1 MPIGVPG
8 SSRGLA
14 TIKGMSTYTAAK
26 SVRQWRHP
34 ASRSESH
41 IQDKGE
47 GEARRQITF
56 VPVKTP
62 ATPSPKRNFAALGLE
77 GHEFI
82 RQGNEW
88 HPCKGRE
95 KFADYLV
102 AEARTRSWYISE
114 TTRNG
119 RQVQMKRRVE
129 APIKVLT
136 TTFSPWLS
144 EWTYQNLS
152 LGEVVIERLRLI
164 RNRWL
169 AAAMKLV
176 DGLAYVLGFSF
187 HADTSNPHFDL
198 CLSRQDGE
206 GGRIGRAGLGLMG
219 PWAVGVERQVRAGA
233 EISPEKWA
241 QAERSADNFARRYP
255 GHAPLDIEFAK
266 RLDIASAEVLG
277 GELEV
282 YRIEYARMV
291 PILEQ
296 QHAAAKQATLDQARL
311 VLTRVP
317 PVPGRR
323 NRVEVVPE
331 P

>member
-1 MPIGVPG
+1 M
-8 SSRGLA
+8 
-14 TIKGMSTYTAAK
+14 IKGMSTYTAAK

-41 IQDKGE
+41 IQDKRE
-47 GEARRQITF
+47 GEARRQITY
-56 VPVKTP
+56 VPVETP
-62 ATPSPKRNFAALGLE
+62 ALPSPKRNFAALGLE
-77 GHEFI
+77 GYEFI

-88 HPCKGRE
+88 RPCKGRE
-95 KFADYLV
+95 EFADYLV
-102 AEARTRSWYISE
+102 AEARTRSWYIGR
-114 TTRNG
+114 TTRDNY
-119 RQVQMKRRVE
+119 QIEMKRRVA

-144 EWTYQNLS
+144 DWTYQRLS
-152 LGEVVIERLRLI
+152 LGEAVLEKLKLI
-164 RNRWL
+164 RDRWL
-169 AAAMKLV
+169 KTAMNLI
-176 DGLAYVLGFSF
+176 DGLAYVLGYSF

-206 GGRIGRAGLGLMG
+206 GGRIGRAGLRLVG
-219 PWAVGVERQVRAGA
+219 PWAVGVDRQLRAGA
-233 EISPEKWA
+233 EVSPEKLA
-241 QAERSADNFARRYP
+241 QAQRSADNFERRYP
-255 GHAPLDIEFAK
+255 KEKRPPLDMGLAEK
-266 RLDIASAEVLG
+266 LDIASAEVLG
-277 GELEV
+277 GELEI

-317 PVPGRR
+317 SIPGRR
-323 NRVEVVPE
+323 NRVVVVPE